1 MSTEKEY
8 IIEILNNGIIQ
19 LLIQTVYFDEDG
31 EELTRKNWRTT
42 LQPGEFKLAKEL
54 LPSDKMAIIEATW
67 SDEVVDT
74 YQAKMMKLQ
83 DLEK

>member
-1 MSTEKEY
+1 MNTEKEY

-19 LLIQTVYFDEDG
+19 LLIQTVYFDEEG

-42 LQPGEFKLAKEL
+42 LQPGEFELAEEL
-54 LPSDKMAIIEATW
+54 LPIEKMAIVEATW

-74 YQAKMMKLQ
+74 HRAKLFV
-83 DLEK
+83 D

>member
-54 LPSDKMAIIEATW
+54 LPSDKMAIVEATW